1 MGIRHVVEAANV
13 DADGFVIDPSAAR
26 HCVLLRGAVADLSG
40 PVDPLT
46 HLNSDF
52 RHHALDGCVIAERL
66 ELGARV
72 VTDGDGGLTLA
83 FARPSGMARR
93 GAVDIDARRIAWL
106 DALRQRREGGVD
118 ADRRSGGR

>member
-40 PVDPLT
+40 SVDPLT

-52 RHHALDGCVIAERL
+52 RHHALNGCVIAERL

-72 VTDGDGGLTLA
+72 ITDDNGHLTLA

-93 GAVDIDARRIAWL
+93 GPVSIDARRIAWL
-106 DALRQRREGGVD
+106 DALRRRREEGLN
-118 ADRRSGGR
+118 ADRRSGRR